1 MPGFTLSKRLGRLP
15 FLISLIGVAALGFC
29 ALRLLQAHSDS
40 RHAHFAV
47 GYCLVI
53 LGVVWVRSLES
64 RLQDAG
70 LPRWVFWPFFL
81 IVFTA
86 CLGGHLAKII
96 TGPETLG
103 LFLLLQLP
111 AILFQ
116 SHSTPTPTGGE
127 VAPVEQKP
135 ARPIAPISSVEFAIH
150 LFLLINL
157 WNVLHLLYGD
167 VSGFT
172 HGKDLRIAL
181 NVGSWLLL
189 APWYFT
195 IRGRLKVLERARWT
209 AHFCALTLIP
219 CLLLFYF
226 HELHFLP
233 SLILFAILQLPAIFF
248 RRQWISTRWIPK
260 DVIVAPVS

>member
-116 SHSTPTPTGGE
+116 SHSAPAQRGDESEPVKKKPT
-127 VAPVEQKP
+127 
-135 ARPIAPISSVEFAIH
+135 RPIAPINAVEFAIF

-157 WNVLHLLYGD
+157 WNVLHLLFGD

-172 HGKDLRIAL
+172 HGRALRFAL
-181 NVGSWLLL
+181 NTGSWLLL
-189 APWYFT
+189 VPWYFT
-195 IRGRLKVLERARWT
+195 IRGRLQALGCARWT
-209 AHFCALTLIP
+209 AHFCTLTLIP

-226 HELHFLP
+226 HELHFFH
-233 SLILFAILQLPAIFF
+233 SLILFAILQLPAIFLE
-248 RRQWISTRWIPK
+248 RRWISERLIAEH
-260 DVIVAPVS
+260 D